1 MTSCHSDASCDSE
14 HSPKTRDFHPNL
26 TAVFS
31 PYLNHLFPP
40 FGAMQPYRIVIY
52 GVCMEQGTHWSIINV
67 RLSRVVPLIIASAT
81 IGFSAPAMAVGT
93 AAGTTISN
101 TATASYTDP
110 GGNPVSVPS
119 NKVDIVVDELLDV
132 TVATADPGDIVV
144 TPGSTNQ
151 VLSFIVTNTGNG
163 SEAFRLTPNATV
175 GGDQFDPTT
184 TSIVLDTN
192 DNGVYDAGP
201 GGDEIY
207 TPGVTDPRLA
217 PDASVRVFVLSSI
230 PAGTADVDRGIVE
243 LTAAATTGTGAPG
256 TTFAG
261 QGQGGGNAVV
271 GSTGADGTDRGRYL
285 VQNATITFT
294 KSAVVADPFGGT
306 TSVPGSIITYTLVA
320 TISGSGTLTNAA
332 INDPIPVGTTYQI
345 GSITL
350 QGSALT
356 DTADGDAGS
365 FASNSISVGLGSV
378 TGGQTRTVT
387 FRTRIN

>member
-1 MTSCHSDASCDSE
+1 M
-14 HSPKTRDFHPNL
+14 K
-26 TAVFS
+26 
-31 PYLNHLFPP
+31 
-40 FGAMQPYRIVIY
+40 
-52 GVCMEQGTHWSIINV
+52 QGTDWSIVNV
-67 RLSRVVPLIIASAT
+67 RLSQVVPLVIATAT
-81 IGFSAPAMAVGT
+81 IGFSTPAMAVGT

-151 VLSFIVTNTGNG
+151 VLSFTVTNTGNG

-184 TSIVLDTN
+184 TSVVLDTN
-192 DNGVYDAGP
+192 GNGVYDAGP
-201 GGDEIY
+201 GGDDIY
-207 TPGVTDPRLA
+207 TPGVNDPTLA

-230 PAGTADVDRGIVE
+230 PAGRVDTDRGIVE

-271 GSTGADGTDRGRYL
+271 GSTGADSTDRGRYL
-285 VQNATITFT
+285 VQNATITFV
-294 KSAVVADPFGGT
+294 KSATISDPFGGT

-332 INDPIPVGTTYQI
+332 INDPIPLGTTYQS

-350 QGSALT
+350 QGGALT
-356 DTADGDAGS
+356 DAADGDAGS
-365 FASNSISVGLGSV
+365 FASNSITVGLGSV

>member
-1 MTSCHSDASCDSE
+1 MTSCHSDASCDPA
-14 HSPKTRDFHPNL
+14 HSPKTKDFWPNL
-26 TAVFS
+26 TAVFLTS
-31 PYLNHLFPP
+31 LNHLFPS

-132 TVATADPGDIVV
+132 TVATADAGDIVV

-151 VLSFIVTNTGNG
+151 VLSFTVTNTGNG

-184 TSIVLDTN
+184 TSVVLDTN
-192 DNGVYDAGP
+192 GNGVYDAGV
-201 GGDEIY
+201 DTVY
-207 TPGVTDPRLA
+207 TAGANDPVLA
-217 PDASVRVFVLSSI
+217 PDASIRVFVLSSI
-230 PAGTADVDRGIVE
+230 PAGTTDVDRGIVE

-285 VQNATITFT
+285 VQNATISFT
-294 KSAVVADPFGGT
+294 KSAIIADPFGGT

-332 INDPIPVGTTYQI
+332 INDPIPAGTTYQS

-350 QGSALT
+350 QGAALT
-356 DTADGDAGS
+356 DAADGDAGS